1 MFGEPVGGRSIDAA
15 GNRRKGEERM
25 ESVITTPADA
35 AAEPAGTSKYGWR
48 VVLFSGAGWFF
59 DGYVINVWPLAI
71 PFVMTDLHLTVKD
84 IGTITT
90 LYVTAYMLG
99 TLLGGTFAD
108 YLGRRSVLSFSV
120 LFYMFVDALTAL
132 ARGFWSLGFF
142 RFMTGTGTGMELP
155 VGSTFIT
162 EAVHNRWRARLLS
175 VMGIGYPAGYVLA
188 IGAFATIGAV
198 WGWRAVFVASIIP
211 GIAVFFIRLK
221 VSESPRFQTARERLA
236 RGEVKRDRV
245 ANITVFRKPYVR
257 DSLPAVLYW
266 IGNAFAFWA
275 FYTFIPLYLVKVR
288 LISTPV
294 ELTWLATYQI
304 WAVVITYLG
313 AWLSD
318 RRGRRPFAIMFAAL
332 TLVAV
337 WSITLVPS
345 GVPLYLAG
353 ALLFGF
359 NGATWTISF
368 AHSTELYPTHIRG
381 SGIGTTMACGRVV
394 SILAPLFFGVVS
406 ARWGIAV
413 AFRLGALAWILTII
427 GYLLSRET
435 SGIALERIEERAV
448 LTAAQSAA
456 TPLPQP
462 SK

>member
-1 MFGEPVGGRSIDAA
+1 
-15 GNRRKGEERM
+15 
-25 ESVITTPADA
+25 
-35 AAEPAGTSKYGWR
+35 
-48 VVLFSGAGWFF
+48 
-59 DGYVINVWPLAI
+59 
-71 PFVMTDLHLTVKD
+71 
-84 IGTITT
+84 
-90 LYVTAYMLG
+90 
-99 TLLGGTFAD
+99 
-108 YLGRRSVLSFSV
+108 
-120 LFYMFVDALTAL
+120 
-132 ARGFWSLGFF
+132 
-142 RFMTGTGTGMELP
+142 
-155 VGSTFIT
+155 
-162 EAVHNRWRARLLS
+162 
-175 VMGIGYPAGYVLA
+175 MGIGYRAGYVLA

-221 VSESPRFQTARERLA
+221 ISESPRFQTARERLA

-294 ELTWLATYQI
+294 EVAWLATYRS
-304 WAVVITYLG
+304 WAVVSTCLG

-368 AHSTELYPTHIRG
+368 AYSTHIRG

-427 GYLLSRET
+427 GYLMSRET
-435 SGIALERIEERAV
+435 SGIALERIEEQAV

-456 TPLPQP
+456 TPLPQ
-462 SK
+462 

>member
-1 MFGEPVGGRSIDAA
+1 
-15 GNRRKGEERM
+15 
-25 ESVITTPADA
+25 
-35 AAEPAGTSKYGWR
+35 
-48 VVLFSGAGWFF
+48 
-59 DGYVINVWPLAI
+59 
-71 PFVMTDLHLTVKD
+71 
-84 IGTITT
+84 
-90 LYVTAYMLG
+90 
-99 TLLGGTFAD
+99 
-108 YLGRRSVLSFSV
+108 
-120 LFYMFVDALTAL
+120 
-132 ARGFWSLGFF
+132 
-142 RFMTGTGTGMELP
+142 
-155 VGSTFIT
+155 
-162 EAVHNRWRARLLS
+162 
-175 VMGIGYPAGYVLA
+175 MGIGYPAGYVLA

-318 RRGRRPFAIMFAAL
+318 RWGRRPFAIMFAAL

-337 WSITLVPS
+337 WSIPLVPRGAHS
-345 GVPLYLAG
+345 RRGLEHPARTEWCSSLPRRSAVVRLQRRDLDDIVCPFDRALSDPHPRLRDRDDDGLRTGCVDPGAVILRRSLGPLGHRRRLSPRRPCLDPHDHWLSAVARDQRDRAG
-353 ALLFGF
+353 ADRRTGRLDG
-359 NGATWTISF
+359 GAV
-368 AHSTELYPTHIRG
+368 
-381 SGIGTTMACGRVV
+381 GRDT
-394 SILAPLFFGVVS
+394 A
-406 ARWGIAV
+406 AA
-413 AFRLGALAWILTII
+413 
-427 GYLLSRET
+427 
-435 SGIALERIEERAV
+435 ALEVKLAASYPV
-448 LTAAQSAA
+448 LFEDRHYSDRVGEAE
-456 TPLPQP
+456 
-462 SK
+462 